1 VTAPAL
7 TLAALNDVE
16 VAVTIVVGNAR
27 CRVSDVL
34 TFAEGVVVPLGTS
47 AQAPVDLLVN
57 GVAIARGDIV
67 ELEDGSLA
75 IEVSTVYASAQS
87 AEFTQ

>member
-1 VTAPAL
+1 MTASIL

-16 VAVTIVVGNAR
+16 VAVTIVVGAAR
-27 CRVSDVL
+27 CRVSEVL
-34 TFAEGVVVPLGTS
+34 SFAEGVVVPLGTS

-57 GVAIARGDIV
+57 GIAIARGDIV

-75 IEVSTVYASAQS
+75 LELRTVYASAQS
-87 AEFTQ
+87 AELT

>member
-1 VTAPAL
+1 VTAPVL

-16 VAVTIVVGNAR
+16 VAVTIVVGTAR

-34 TFAEGVVVPLGTS
+34 TFAEGVVVPLGAS

-57 GVAIARGDIV
+57 GVAIARGEIV

-75 IEVSTVYASAQS
+75 IEVRTVYASAQS